1 MSGPLDEA
9 SSVPA
14 VGHPLCCLIPR
25 SIRSGWLRLTDGF
38 SLRTLSYCRPTT
50 IMGLILDTFT
60 ISCDVLGMSCKEL
73 ERLVIMGLLCP
84 FTVPVWACRFT
95 SSIVTLRGIKASN
108 HPYANL
114 HPLTQTLVASSHP
127 SLCLKRK
134 RGREIDLEIGGKF
147 VEVTWRRFSLP
158 SQLWQS
164 GARSLQR
171 LQPGVCQRT
180 LHLPC

>member
-1 MSGPLDEA
+1 MKETSWSGLRYKA
-9 SSVPA
+9 L
-14 VGHPLCCLIPR
+14 GHPLCCLIPR
-25 SIRSGWLRLTDGF
+25 SIRSGWLRLTGGF
-38 SLRTLSYCRPTT
+38 SLRTLSCCRPTT

-60 ISCDVLGMSCKEL
+60 VSRDVAGMSCEEL

-95 SSIVTLRGIKASN
+95 TSIVTLRGNKASS

-114 HPLTQTLVASSHP
+114 HPLT
-127 SLCLKRK
+127 KRK